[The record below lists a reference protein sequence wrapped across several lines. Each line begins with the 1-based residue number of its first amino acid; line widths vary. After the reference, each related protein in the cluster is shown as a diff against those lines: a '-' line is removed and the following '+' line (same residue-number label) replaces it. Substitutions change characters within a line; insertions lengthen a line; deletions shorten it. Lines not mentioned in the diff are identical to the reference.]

1 MNHLG
6 RIIKQHRT
14 AMLLS
19 LRALA
24 AASGVSTSHLGR
36 IERGER
42 FPSAYILR
50 RIAGPLGFDEGELF
64 TLAGFLSPIPAE
76 EAKRKPEGTV
86 LGLDPYVAKVLA
98 EEPLEVQRAV
108 IGILAILKSIAKNMG
123 RENLR
128 Q

>member
-24 AASGVSTSHLGR
+24 TASGLSLSHLGR

-50 RIAGPLGFDEGELF
+50 RIAKPLAFDERELF
-64 TLAGFLSPIPAE
+64 TLAGFLSPIHTE
-76 EAKRKPEGTV
+76 EAKRKAGGTV
-86 LGLDPYVAKVLA
+86 LGLEPYVAKVLA

-108 IGILAILKSIAKNMG
+108 IGILAILKSLAKSIV
-123 RENLR
+123 R
-128 Q
+128 